1 MEENDVSVRRG
12 GCRSVNI
19 AFMHLRSI
27 FIQGV
32 RVVVA
37 STWPATLLGLDK
49 SVGMA
54 VNYISAPLA
63 CQYTTRLRCA
73 FYIHASLQ
81 GFATRA
87 LPPLSLSLFLS
98 RVFRLLVRAFSPASP
113 LFFSFFFHL
122 AIQAEK
128 RRTPFPPWPP
138 LRKYGPVITLA
149 QGNYQLP
156 GCRAEFYPIRG
167 LLRPPPSSPLSA

>member
-87 LPPLSLSLFLS
+87 LPPLSLCLS
-98 RVFRLLVRAFSPASP
+98 FP
-113 LFFSFFFHL
+113 FFFHL

-167 LLRPPPSSPLSA
+167 LLRPPPSPSSA

>member
-113 LFFSFFFHL
+113 LFFFSFFFPLGYTSGETANTVPAL
-122 AIQAEK
+122 A
-128 RRTPFPPWPP
+128 
-138 LRKYGPVITLA
+138 
-149 QGNYQLP
+149 
-156 GCRAEFYPIRG
+156 
-167 LLRPPPSSPLSA
+167 PSA

>member
-87 LPPLSLSLFLS
+87 LPPLSLCLSFFLVS
-98 RVFRLLVRAFSPASP
+98 FAFSCVPSPLPPP
-113 LFFSFFFHL
+113 LFFSFFFPLGYTSGETANTVPAL
-122 AIQAEK
+122 A
-128 RRTPFPPWPP
+128 
-138 LRKYGPVITLA
+138 
-149 QGNYQLP
+149 
-156 GCRAEFYPIRG
+156 
-167 LLRPPPSSPLSA
+167 PSA

>member
-73 FYIHASLQ
+73 FYIRLSARVCHQGSPSPLSVSLS
-81 GFATRA
+81 FSCLSPSRA
-87 LPPLSLSLFLS
+87 CLLPCLPPLF
-98 RVFRLLVRAFSPASP
+98 FF
-113 LFFSFFFHL
+113 LFFSTWL
-122 AIQAEK
+122 YK
-128 RRTPFPPWPP
+128 RRNGEHRSRLGP
-138 LRKYGPVITLA
+138 LCVNTG
-149 QGNYQLP
+149 Q
-156 GCRAEFYPIRG
+156 
-167 LLRPPPSSPLSA
+167 

>member
-87 LPPLSLSLFLS
+87 LPPLSLCLSFFLVS
-98 RVFRLLVRAFSPASP
+98 FAFSCVPSPLPSP
-113 LFFSFFFHL
+113 LFFSFFFPLGYTSGETANTVPAL
-122 AIQAEK
+122 A
-128 RRTPFPPWPP
+128 
-138 LRKYGPVITLA
+138 
-149 QGNYQLP
+149 
-156 GCRAEFYPIRG
+156 
-167 LLRPPPSSPLSA
+167 PSA

>member
-113 LFFSFFFHL
+113 PFFFSFFFPLGYTSGETANTVPAL
-122 AIQAEK
+122 A
-128 RRTPFPPWPP
+128 
-138 LRKYGPVITLA
+138 
-149 QGNYQLP
+149 
-156 GCRAEFYPIRG
+156 
-167 LLRPPPSSPLSA
+167 PSA

>member
-98 RVFRLLVRAFSPASP
+98 RVFRLLVRASPASP
-113 LFFSFFFHL
+113 LFFFLFFSTWL
-122 AIQAEK
+122 YK
-128 RRTPFPPWPP
+128 RRNGEHRSRLGP
-138 LRKYGPVITLA
+138 LCVNTG
-149 QGNYQLP
+149 Q
-156 GCRAEFYPIRG
+156 
-167 LLRPPPSSPLSA
+167 

>member
-49 SVGMA
+49 
-54 VNYISAPLA
+54 
-63 CQYTTRLRCA
+63 R
-73 FYIHASLQ
+73 
-81 GFATRA
+81 
-87 LPPLSLSLFLS
+87 
-98 RVFRLLVRAFSPASP
+98 
-113 LFFSFFFHL
+113 
-122 AIQAEK
+122 
-128 RRTPFPPWPP
+128 
-138 LRKYGPVITLA
+138 YG
-149 QGNYQLP
+149 G
-156 GCRAEFYPIRG
+156 
-167 LLRPPPSSPLSA
+167 

>member
-87 LPPLSLSLFLS
+87 LPPLSLCLSFFLVSFAFSCVPSPLPPSLF
-98 RVFRLLVRAFSPASP
+98 FF
-113 LFFSFFFHL
+113 LFFSTWL
-122 AIQAEK
+122 YK
-128 RRTPFPPWPP
+128 RRNGEHRSRLGP
-138 LRKYGPVITLA
+138 LCVNTG
-149 QGNYQLP
+149 Q
-156 GCRAEFYPIRG
+156 
-167 LLRPPPSSPLSA
+167 